1 MMRDVELELLK
12 SESDKFLE
20 KLTDTKRKIPA
31 EEIDCF
37 KKIVSLQRRL
47 IQEDDQPGD

>member
-12 SESDKFLE
+12 SESDKLLE
-20 KLTDTKRKIPA
+20 KLNDTKRKILA
-31 EEIDCF
+31 EEVDCF
-37 KKIVSLQRRL
+37 KNFLSLQRRL